1 MGTPDFAVPILRAVI
16 PGNEVVAVYSQPP
29 RPAGRG
35 HRTRPSPVHRVAEE
49 HGIPV
54 RTPKSLKNPDAQE
67 QFRSLEADIAVVA
80 AYGLILPQ
88 AILDAPRW
96 GCVNIH
102 ASLLPRWRG
111 AAPIQRAILAGDTE
125 SGVCLMQMDAGLDTG
140 PVFACQ
146 STQIDETTTAGALH
160 DRLAEIGASLM
171 EAWLPRIAGGSAK
184 ATPQKAD
191 GVTYAD
197 KIDRGETRIV
207 WQETAGR
214 VVRRIN
220 AFAPVPGAWTEW
232 AGARIKVLAARS
244 CDGVG
249 EPGVALT
256 DGLVIACGDG
266 AVEVTRL
273 QVAGRQA
280 MDAKAFLTGHAV
292 PTGTRF
298 V

>member
-1 MGTPDFAVPILRAVI
+1 MRSTIAW
-16 PGNEVVAVYSQPP
+16 
-29 RPAGRG
+29 
-35 HRTRPSPVHRVAEE
+35 
-49 HGIPV
+49 
-54 RTPKSLKNPDAQE
+54 PKSAPT
-67 QFRSLEADIAVVA
+67 
-80 AYGLILPQ
+80 LI
-88 AILDAPRW
+88 
-96 GCVNIH
+96 G
-102 ASLLPRWRG
+102 G
-111 AAPIQRAILAGDTE
+111 
-125 SGVCLMQMDAGLDTG
+125 
-140 PVFACQ
+140 
-146 STQIDETTTAGALH
+146 
-160 DRLAEIGASLM
+160 
-171 EAWLPRIAGGSAK
+171 WLPKIAGGSAK